1 MNPLSID
8 LWERGLL
15 YKDYRRTVRRNGKT
29 FDEVFREPTREAEDL
44 AFLRQLPP
52 LRVLAIGEDWCPDV
66 YHTLP
71 TWVRIA
77 DELPGWQLRIFSRDA
92 HPDLMRFFLWRK
104 DAQRIPV
111 YAFYDDEDRLQTWW
125 SGRSA
130 TAQRAFDESLGG
142 RPFSKLEPEERKK
155 VSEAFEEGYRREFRR
170 ANFDEILT
178 LLRAFF
184 HLPPQIGAA
193 PVVET
198 ADEVA
203 VEESG
208 AP

>member
-29 FDEVFREPTREAEDL
+29 FDEVFREPTHEAEDL

-92 HPDLMRFFLWRK
+92 PPHLMRFFLWRK

-184 HLPPQIGAA
+184 HLPAQGGAA
-193 PVVET
+193 PAVET

-203 VEESG
+203 VEEAG

>member
-8 LWERGLL
+8 LWQRGLL

-29 FDEVFREPTREAEDL
+29 FDEVFREPTHEAEDL

-52 LRVLAIGEDWCPDV
+52 LRALA
-66 YHTLP
+66 
-71 TWVRIA
+71 
-77 DELPGWQLRIFSRDA
+77 
-92 HPDLMRFFLWRK
+92 
-104 DAQRIPV
+104 
-111 YAFYDDEDRLQTWW
+111 
-125 SGRSA
+125 
-130 TAQRAFDESLGG
+130 ESLGG

-184 HLPPQIGAA
+184 HLPAQGGAA
-193 PVVET
+193 PAVET

-203 VEESG
+203 V
-208 AP
+208 